1 MALKIG
7 DKAPDFV
14 LPSTAGED
22 LHFYRDLKGK
32 SVILYFYPKDFTSVC
47 TAEAC
52 EFRNHFDDFRDLDV
66 PVIGISRDSIK
77 THLDFKKQYQ
87 LPFELLSDTDGKVCK
102 AYKALVPVIG
112 VPKRI
117 TYLIGPDLKIRVA
130 HSDMFTAKKH
140 ISAVL
145 KELNA

>member
-7 DKAPDFV
+7 DKAPDFT
-14 LPSTAGED
+14 LKSTSGED
-22 LHFYRDLKGK
+22 FHFHKDMKGK
-32 SVILYFYPKDFTSVC
+32 TCILYFYPKDFTSVC

-52 EFRNHFDDFRDLDV
+52 EFKNHFDDFQGMDI

-77 THLDFKKQYQ
+77 THLDFKKHYQ
-87 LPFELLSDTDGKVCK
+87 LPFDLLSDTDGKVCK

-117 TYLIGPDLKIRVA
+117 TYLIGADFNIKVA

-145 KELNA
+145 KELQG

>member
-1 MALKIG
+1 MALQIG
-7 DKAPDFV
+7 DKAPHFI
-14 LPSTAGED
+14 LESTSGED
-22 LHFYRDLKGK
+22 FHFYQEMKGK
-32 SVILYFYPKDFTSVC
+32 SCVLYFYPKDFTSVC

-52 EFRNHFDDFRDLDV
+52 EFRNHFDDFKEMDV

-87 LPFELLSDTDGKVCK
+87 LPFDLLSDTDGKVCK

-117 TYLIGPDLKIRVA
+117 TYLIGPDHKVKVA

-140 ISAVL
+140 ISSVL
-145 KELNA
+145 KELKG